1 MGSGAGAKVGRPS
14 RACWSDLRYGAA
26 MLLAVSNAVKIDIGL
41 IGVFFVLFPVLAQG
55 LIAFAAAGAYAEK
68 RENDR
73 YVEEHRIP
81 GSDV

>member
-1 MGSGAGAKVGRPS
+1 
-14 RACWSDLRYGAA
+14 

-41 IGVFFVLFPVLAQG
+41 IGVFFVLFPILVQG
-55 LIAFAAAGAYAEK
+55 LIGYAAAGAYAEK

-81 GSDV
+81 GSEV

>member
-1 MGSGAGAKVGRPS
+1 
-14 RACWSDLRYGAA
+14 

-55 LIAFAAAGAYAEK
+55 LIAFAAAQAVVEK

-73 YVEEHRIP
+73 FLEEHRIP
-81 GSDV
+81 GHDI

>member
-1 MGSGAGAKVGRPS
+1 
-14 RACWSDLRYGAA
+14 

-55 LIAFAAAGAYAEK
+55 LIAFAAVGAYAEK

-73 YVEEHRIP
+73 YVDEHRIP